1 MERTGSQLV
10 LHICEEL
17 DHHTAG
23 QISKVVDLQ
32 IEKGNVR
39 TLIFDFSGIT
49 FMDSSGIGMV
59 MGRHRKMNFIMEKTE
74 IMFEFDSNSENE
86 SLART
91 VVAAFL
97 ARLDPTLEELGDV
110 KTAVSEAVTN
120 AIIHG
125 YDGKPGKVKIH
136 SWIEENTIWIE
147 VADQGV
153 GIGDVNRAM
162 EPLFTTR
169 PEMERSGMGF
179 AFMEAFMDE
188 LHVESQVGQGTT
200 IRMKKKI
207 YSSFI
212 LS

>member
-1 MERTGSQLV
+1 
-10 LHICEEL
+10 
-17 DHHTAG
+17 
-23 QISKVVDLQ
+23 
-32 IEKGNVR
+32 
-39 TLIFDFSGIT
+39 
-49 FMDSSGIGMV
+49 
-59 MGRHRKMNFIMEKTE
+59 MEKSE

-147 VADQGV
+147 VAD
-153 GIGDVNRAM
+153 
-162 EPLFTTR
+162 
-169 PEMERSGMGF
+169 
-179 AFMEAFMDE
+179 
-188 LHVESQVGQGTT
+188 HGTVVYDQT
-200 IRMKKKI
+200 GNGTFRNGLCFHG
-207 YSSFI
+207 SFHG
-212 LS
+212 